1 MANTFGRSVVTA
13 GIKKLKGIFV
23 APPAQSTRNLIRPQA
38 KPTPTPLVRPDVQ
51 VPAKAPH
58 MMNKSQR
65 AAWEARQPKVNAD
78 IDAANRAS
86 QTAADTANA
95 KIKQSN
101 INAAAST
108 KATNAAAR
116 KTNRE
121 TVNKNS
127 EAAYKAHRNKLIT
140 GLGLV
145 GAAYAL
151 TRPKAESTA
160 PVAAPTRTAQT
171 PAPTPVVERR
181 TIASYYPVKE
191 KKVGLMQNVKSA
203 IVGDRK
209 SSSTERQSLSRGQTK
224 PAGRDASSGN
234 ASRPSN
240 YRKSDSRLGGFGGRK
255 SKGADA
261 GATPRAAVDYSSPV
275 WSGQTPVNF
284 ADVSSYGGK
293 ATQAPAPA
301 VRTPVSTSEP
311 ALSYRGRRTRSD
323 TNKPAPEPKA
333 APTRQ
338 GRQAKTTYTP
348 GANTSTP
355 MATGA
360 GGKGTRGQNNKTAK
374 SEVNPTR
381 KGRTRNVPGDKEPK
395 AKRTTGRRRES

>member
-1 MANTFGRSVVTA
+1 MADIFKLGRSILKGAKDFGKGMVPDKKLPRP
-13 GIKKLKGIFV
+13 GKDPIDPKQQKKLKSDYE
-23 APPAQSTRNLIRPQA
+23 ANQ
-38 KPTPTPLVRPDVQ
+38 
-51 VPAKAPH
+51 
-58 MMNKSQR
+58 SQR
-65 AAWEARQPKVNAD
+65 GKAFTRQ
-78 IDAANRAS
+78 I
-86 QTAADTANA
+86 
-95 KIKQSN
+95 
-101 INAAAST
+101 
-108 KATNAAAR
+108 
-116 KTNRE
+116 
-121 TVNKNS
+121 
-127 EAAYKAHRNKLIT
+127 YT
-140 GLGLV
+140 GLGLI
-145 GAAYAL
+145 GAAYVL

-160 PVAAPTRTAQT
+160 PVAAPTRTATAPT
-171 PAPTPVVERR
+171 PAPQVERR

>member
-1 MANTFGRSVVTA
+1 MADIFKLGRSILKGAKDFGKGMVPDKKLPRP
-13 GIKKLKGIFV
+13 GKDPIDPKQQKKLKSDYE
-23 APPAQSTRNLIRPQA
+23 ANQ
-38 KPTPTPLVRPDVQ
+38 
-51 VPAKAPH
+51 
-58 MMNKSQR
+58 SQR
-65 AAWEARQPKVNAD
+65 GKAFTRQLY
-78 IDAANRAS
+78 
-86 QTAADTANA
+86 TG
-95 KIKQSN
+95 
-101 INAAAST
+101 AAAT
-108 KATNAAAR
+108 
-116 KTNRE
+116 
-121 TVNKNS
+121 
-127 EAAYKAHRNKLIT
+127 
-140 GLGLV
+140 
-145 GAAYAL
+145 GAAYLA

-160 PVAAPTRTAQT
+160 PAAAPTRTAT
-171 PAPTPVVERR
+171 APTPTPQVERR

>member
-1 MANTFGRSVVTA
+1 MADIFKLGRSILKGAKGFGKGMVPDKKLPRP
-13 GIKKLKGIFV
+13 GKDPIDPKQQKKLKSDYE
-23 APPAQSTRNLIRPQA
+23 ANQ
-38 KPTPTPLVRPDVQ
+38 
-51 VPAKAPH
+51 
-58 MMNKSQR
+58 SQR
-65 AAWEARQPKVNAD
+65 GKAFTRQ
-78 IDAANRAS
+78 I
-86 QTAADTANA
+86 
-95 KIKQSN
+95 
-101 INAAAST
+101 
-108 KATNAAAR
+108 
-116 KTNRE
+116 
-121 TVNKNS
+121 
-127 EAAYKAHRNKLIT
+127 YT
-140 GLGLV
+140 GLGLI
-145 GAAYAL
+145 GAAYVL

-160 PVAAPTRTAQT
+160 PVAAPTRTATAPT
-171 PAPTPVVERR
+171 PAPQVERR

-209 SSSTERQSLSRGQTK
+209 SSSTERQSLSMGKTK

-240 YRKSDSRLGGFGGRK
+240 YRKSDSNHGVGRK